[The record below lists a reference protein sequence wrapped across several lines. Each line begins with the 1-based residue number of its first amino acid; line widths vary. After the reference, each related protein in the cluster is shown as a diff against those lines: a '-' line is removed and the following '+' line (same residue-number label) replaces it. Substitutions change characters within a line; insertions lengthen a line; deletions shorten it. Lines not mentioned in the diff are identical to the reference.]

1 MSLRYLECLA
11 GLSVHDL
18 SFHIILKSFK
28 NLTIVTN
35 VDDDNHI
42 DSVNDL
48 VEDIN
53 TCSLPLICL

>member
-11 GLSVHDL
+11 DLSVHDL
-18 SFHIILKSFK
+18 GVRIIFEFFK

-35 VDDDNHI
+35 VGDDNHI

-53 TCSLPLICL
+53 MFCTSYCL